1 MRPSVEANRAR
12 ENGCERASGRAQMGQ
27 HGQGWALG
35 RMATGP
41 CSGEPPG
48 RPSYPTRAERR
59 MRRDPLVSLFALGLV
74 ATPALL
80 LVLTRAVWTLVLAL
94 LSIVAALALLAGEL
108 GATFADA
115 DEPGTPPERRAMRR

>member
-1 MRPSVEANRAR
+1 
-12 ENGCERASGRAQMGQ
+12 
-27 HGQGWALG
+27 
-35 RMATGP
+35 
-41 CSGEPPG
+41 
-48 RPSYPTRAERR
+48 

-80 LVLTRAVWTLVLAL
+80 LALTRAVWTLVLAL

-115 DEPGTPPERRAMRR
+115 DEPGTPPERRAMRRSQPMERPS